1 MTRTSVFAPTLVF
14 VATVLT
20 QTALAPAAPP
30 RTTPPT
36 APSLPLSFVAD
47 LPLPGNS
54 SRFDYQWI
62 DAAQRRLFI
71 AHLGDSSLLVFD
83 LDGQR
88 VIGEVPHLPS
98 IHGVVAAPAQHLVLA
113 TATAEKTLAL
123 IDDTTLQVK
132 SRVSAGEYPNGLAF
146 DPASERVFVSN
157 NQGRGVA
164 VVDVKTAR
172 ALPGIDIGGGAG
184 NTQWDAESGHILAAV
199 HGSPSLVDIDPA
211 KSQVA
216 GRIALHDVTT
226 CHGLLVASTL
236 RLAFAACRGAAPV
249 LAVVDLRARRQTM
262 ILPLPAGIDVL
273 AFDQGLQRL
282 YAASETGMVAVFAV
296 AADRSVTEMG
306 RGFLGPNAHSVAV
319 DPATHRVYFPLENV
333 GGHPVLRVMDARVAT
348 GSP

>member
-1 MTRTSVFAPTLVF
+1 MTRAPVLAFVLAATAVAPTAP
-14 VATVLT
+14 AT
-20 QTALAPAAPP
+20 AAPP
-30 RTTPPT
+30 TR
-36 APSLPLSFVAD
+36 PSLPLSFVAD
-47 LPLPGNS
+47 LPLPGNP
-54 SRFDYQWI
+54 SRFDYQWV
-62 DAAQRRLFI
+62 DAAHRRLYI

-88 VIGEVPHLPS
+88 VVYEVPHLPS

-123 IDDTTLQVK
+123 IDDATFQVK
-132 SRVSAGEYPNGLAF
+132 ARVPAGEYPNGLAF
-146 DPASERVFVSN
+146 DPASAKVFVSN

-184 NTQWDAESGHILAAV
+184 NTQWDAETGHVFAAV
-199 HGSPSLVDIDPA
+199 HGEASLIDVDPA
-211 KSQVA
+211 TSQVA
-216 GRIALHDVTT
+216 GRITLHDVTT

-236 RLAFAACRGAAPV
+236 RLAFAACRGSTPL
-249 LAVVDLRARRQTM
+249 LAVVDLRARRQMM
-262 ILPLPAGIDVL
+262 ILPLPGGIDVL
-273 AFDQGLQRL
+273 AFDPGLQRL

-306 RGFLGPNAHSVAV
+306 RGIVGANAHTVAV
-319 DPATHRVYFPLENV
+319 DPVSHRVYFPLGSV
-333 GGHPVLRVMDARVAT
+333 GGHPVLRVMDARITA